1 MELKAVKREGS
12 AGEGLIAAV
21 AYNKDNNVKLAV
33 DAKAFDRAFR
43 QVSTKEAI
51 SLDLDGTTLNV
62 KVQAVQMDK
71 RRRVPIHI
79 DFVIEG

>member
-1 MELKAVKREGS
+1 MELKAVKREGK

-21 AYNKDNNVKLAV
+21 AYNKENNVKLAV

-51 SLDLDGTTLNV
+51 KLDVDGNVLNV
-62 KVQAVQMDK
+62 KVQEVQIDK
-71 RRRVPIHI
+71 RRRTPIHI
-79 DFVIEG
+79 DFIIVG